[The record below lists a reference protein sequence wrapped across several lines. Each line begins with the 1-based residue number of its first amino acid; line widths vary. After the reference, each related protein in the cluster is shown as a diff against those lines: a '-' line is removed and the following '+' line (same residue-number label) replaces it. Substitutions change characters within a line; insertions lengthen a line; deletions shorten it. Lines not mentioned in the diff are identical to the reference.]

1 MMDGLLAWSRAM
13 DALTTRIGKL
23 VYWLVL
29 LAVLVSATNAV
40 VRYSLNISS
49 NAWLELQWYLFS
61 AVFLLCSPYTLLANQ
76 HIRIDIVNARLPP
89 RMRHT
94 IDIVGHVVFLL
105 PLCALMIYEAWPYFW
120 RSFASGEI
128 SGNAGG
134 LIRWPAKALI
144 VVGFALLLLQ
154 GVSELI
160 KRVAVRQGLIPDPH
174 AAKSGS
180 H

>member
-105 PLCALMIYEAWPYFW
+105 PLCAMMIYEAWPYFW